1 MANLVCQRCVK
12 QKDDVEPCTVT
23 GTTPFKINYCGA
35 CRATVARQRTVVLES
50 TGEEVRPSSSGAE
63 EADSSLKKL
72 PGGFFGLPNGERVR
86 GRAKAE
92 ARLAELL
99 AEAGD
104 AVEAG
109 ASTHEE
115 AAEAEK
121 VSA

>member
-23 GTTPFKINYCGA
+23 GTTPFKINYCGT

-50 TGEEVRPSSSGAE
+50 TGEEVRPSPGGAE
-63 EADSSLKKL
+63 GEPDLKKL

-86 GRAKAE
+86 GRAKAT
-92 ARLAELL
+92 ARLAELE
-99 AEAGD
+99 AETAD